1 MILINW
7 NINLKRVNEPK
18 DFRNYQMPWKLFED
32 LRDCSKSPKK
42 ALKTQARFRLDLSE
56 IKTGSKKSPH

>member
-32 LRDCSKSPKK
+32 LRDCDTNPKK
-42 ALKTQARFRLDLSE
+42 SNKR
-56 IKTGSKKSPH
+56 